1 MRIAISG
8 TSGFVGGR
16 LKTFCQE
23 SGHDVIKINR
33 QDLLQH
39 SSILRQKVTD
49 ADVVIHLSG
58 ASLMRR
64 FTRKNKSLIRQSRIE
79 TTRNLSTAIQ
89 MVDRPPAL
97 FISTSAVGI
106 YHSKGVHSEDEF
118 VYDMG
123 FLAKVCKD
131 WEAEAMKAVTR
142 CRVAIFRFGVILDK
156 KEGAFPKMLKLFKSG
171 FGGKIAS
178 GKQAVPW
185 VHIEDVLR
193 AYEYAIKNPRVHGPF
208 NIVSPG
214 VLQSAEYTR
223 MLAKKLHRPHLV
235 PAPGWALRLALGK
248 SSELITH
255 GQSVVPKRLLDC
267 GFSFKYPI
275 LKDALEELV

>member
-1 MRIAISG
+1 MKIAISG

-16 LKTFCQE
+16 LKSFLQE
-23 SGHDVIKINR
+23 HGYDVINLSR
-33 QDLLQH
+33 EDLLVNSNTLQ
-39 SSILRQKVTD
+39 QKVND

-64 FTRKNKSLIRQSRIE
+64 FTKKNKKLIRQSRIE
-79 TTRNLSTAIQ
+79 TTRNLATAIQ
-89 MVDRPPAL
+89 MAEKPPAL

-106 YHSKGVHSEDEF
+106 YHSKGVHSEEEF

-156 KEGAFPKMLKLFKSG
+156 KQGAFPQMVKLFKSG
-171 FGGKIAS
+171 VGGMIAS
-178 GKQAVPW
+178 GKQAMPW

-193 AYEYAIKNPRVHGPF
+193 AYEYAIKNPRVHGSF

-223 MLAKKLHRPHLV
+223 MLAKKLHRPHLI

-248 SSELITH
+248 SAQLITH

-267 GFSFKYPI
+267 GFTFKYPI
-275 LKDALEELV
+275 LKDALEELI